1 MVWYVCELPT
11 EKQEEIK
18 AEVSQIYNDLG
29 YKGKELESAIERC
42 MDSKIRDVC
51 DLIGWYKW
59 KTDKENGISFWDNVE
74 WVIEER

>member
-11 EKQEEIK
+11 EEQEEIK
-18 AEVSQIYNDLG
+18 EEVSHILEDIG
-29 YKGKELESAIERC
+29 YKGKELENTIERC
-42 MDSKIRDVC
+42 MNSQIRDVC
-51 DLIGWYKW
+51 DLIGWHKW